1 MLTTHVSLL
10 IFIFQLAHGNHY
22 LGNTNFTLPLK
33 VYETFYIKVS
43 LDVEVENAEVSLK
56 TFKNFLVC

>member
-1 MLTTHVSLL
+1 MGT
-10 IFIFQLAHGNHY
+10 Y